1 MTQQQELTKEI
12 EYSKEVITK
21 LERLIDWT
29 SPNIVR
35 NYILIESIKILDMDV
50 KYYSKCL
57 DKLIKQQ

>member
-21 LERLIDWT
+21 LEKLIDWT

-50 KYYSKCL
+50 KYYTKCL
-57 DKLIKQQ
+57 NKLIKQQ

>member
-12 EYSKEVITK
+12 EYSKDVILK
-21 LERLIDWT
+21 LEKLIDWT

>member
-12 EYSKEVITK
+12 EYSKEVILK
-21 LERLIDWT
+21 LEKLIDWT

>member
-1 MTQQQELTKEI
+1 MTQQQELQKEI

-35 NYILIESIKILDMDV
+35 NYILIESIKFLDMDV
-50 KYYSKCL
+50 KYYTKCL

>member
-1 MTQQQELTKEI
+1 MTQQQEITKEI